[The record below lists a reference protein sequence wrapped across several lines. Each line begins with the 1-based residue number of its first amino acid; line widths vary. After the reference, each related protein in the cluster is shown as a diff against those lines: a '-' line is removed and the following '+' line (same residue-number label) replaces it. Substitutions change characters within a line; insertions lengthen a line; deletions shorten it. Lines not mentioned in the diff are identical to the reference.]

1 MVLFLSVCG
10 TVFQNTATK
19 EVGQALPHL
28 SSDEIAEL
36 VAGTSSE
43 AFQTLSPSEKSIVV
57 MNITSAIRNVWLLF
71 LVAAA
76 LSFALSLPLAVSS
89 SSSKSTVIQ
98 LTDLPMQ
105 RVRLGA
111 HQK

>member
-1 MVLFLSVCG
+1 
-10 TVFQNTATK
+10 
-19 EVGQALPHL
+19 
-28 SSDEIAEL
+28 
-36 VAGTSSE
+36 
-43 AFQTLSPSEKSIVV
+43 
-57 MNITSAIRNVWLLF
+57 
-71 LVAAA
+71 